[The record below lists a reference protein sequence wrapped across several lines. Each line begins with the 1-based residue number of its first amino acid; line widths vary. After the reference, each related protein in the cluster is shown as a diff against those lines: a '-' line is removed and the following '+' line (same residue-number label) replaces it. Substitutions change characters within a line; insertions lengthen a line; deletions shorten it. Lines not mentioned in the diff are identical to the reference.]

1 MADTMNKTQVLETT
15 INVLS
20 EISVPVRYK
29 EQIADRIEGAIR
41 NIAIAIQMIKREEE
55 MAKEQTENAE
65 ENKENSPAEADTM
78 IGDLDIDGEE
88 DKADLSPQD

>member
-29 EQIADRIEGAIR
+29 EQIAERIEGAIR

-55 MAKEQTENAE
+55 MAKETAEQADKEELPAE
-65 ENKENSPAEADTM
+65 EDTM
-78 IGDLDIDGEE
+78 IGDLDIVDDE
-88 DKADLSPQD
+88 DAVAEAGVE

>member
-15 INVLS
+15 ISVLS

-55 MAKEQTENAE
+55 MAKEKEEKEEAPAE
-65 ENKENSPAEADTM
+65 EDTM
-78 IGDLDIDGEE
+78 IGDLDIGGEE
-88 DKADLSPQD
+88 NGPETDAE